1 VENTRTTD
9 ASTTVQPPRGRGAAA
24 ATSAAP
30 VAADLVR
37 RRQRIKL
44 LLILLVCAAP
54 VIASY
59 LAYYVVPPAGRTNY
73 GDLIEPQR
81 PLPALTLRRDGSDGE
96 RFDVGTL
103 RGQWLMVQI
112 DSGACDPAC
121 RDKLLM
127 MRQQR
132 TMTGKDRD
140 RIERIW
146 LITDAAPVS
155 AETARE
161 HEGTLMLRADR
172 AELDRLFPPAAGGR
186 IEDHIFLVDPV
197 GNLMM
202 RLPRDADPNRVK
214 RDIARLLKA
223 SRVG

>member
-1 VENTRTTD
+1 M
-9 ASTTVQPPRGRGAAA
+9 
-24 ATSAAP
+24 SAAP
-30 VAADLVR
+30 VADDPVRR

-54 VIASY
+54 VIASC

-81 PLPALTLRRDGSDGE
+81 PLPALTLRLDGDGDGGGGGE

-140 RIERIW
+140 RIERVW
-146 LITDAAPVS
+146 LITDAAPVA

-161 HEGTLMLRADR
+161 YEGTLMLRADR

-186 IEDHIFLVDPV
+186 VEDHIFLVDPV

-202 RLPRDADPNRVK
+202 RLPRDADANKVK
-214 RDIARLLKA
+214 RDIAKLLKA